1 MSSLGIDLAS
11 AGEVDAENRYE
22 SRVASNGDIYKKIVM
37 DNNRII
43 GCIMLGDKK
52 GFNRITKAMS
62 EKLDVSQIKDR
73 ILSEGFNLI

>member
-1 MSSLGIDLAS
+1 MGKI
-11 AGEVDAENRYE
+11 AGEATSALDPTSE
-22 SRVASNGDIYKKIVM
+22 KIVM